1 MSKPNQHVNYIM
13 LGHRLHFNWPLI
25 ILLGWMT
32 LIAFGAITKEDSNS
46 CYPLYFNSQGEFQ

>member
-1 MSKPNQHVNYIM
+1 MIKPNQHVNYIM

-32 LIAFGAITKEDSNS
+32 LIAFGAINKEDNV
-46 CYPLYFNSQGEFQ
+46 CYPTYLNSQGDLP